1 MPKFVFKLFVT
12 GQSPR
17 SQRAVANLR
26 RLCEEELRD
35 AYDLDVIDVLER
47 PQAAEDARILATPT
61 LVKEFPL
68 PARRVIGDLSDPGQ
82 VLLGLDLV
90 PASSAHPVT
99 GDGLFRDGEGG

>member
-1 MPKFVFKLFVT
+1 MGKFVFKLFVM

-26 RLCEEELRD
+26 RLCDERLGG

-61 LVKEFPL
+61 LVKELPL
-68 PARRVIGDLSDPGQ
+68 PPRRVIGDLSDADT
-82 VLLGLDLV
+82 VLFGLDLSPGH
-90 PASSAHPVT
+90 PARPAA
-99 GDGLFRDGEGG
+99 GDSP

>member
-1 MPKFVFKLFVT
+1 MPRFVFKLFVM

-26 RLCEEELRD
+26 RLCEDELRD

-61 LVKEFPL
+61 LVKELPL
-68 PARRVIGDLSDPGQ
+68 PARRVIGDLSDSEQ
-82 VLLGLDLV
+82 VLLGLDLTPIR
-90 PASSAHPVT
+90 PARTAT
-99 GDGLFRDGEGG
+99 GDQS